1 MLLLPAR
8 ATDRAG
14 KEIFREQRITRVKKS
29 PAGDRS
35 GLGEQHRTPK
45 FSLFFSLFFLL
56 RLILPEMA
64 VPTIEID
71 RYRRQRLAMI
81 EIDHYRPISSGNK
94 AETAPIDDTAR

>member
-1 MLLLPAR
+1 MFLLPAR
-8 ATDRAG
+8 ATDRGG
-14 KEIFREQRITRVKKS
+14 KEIFREQRIT
-29 PAGDRS
+29 
-35 GLGEQHRTPK
+35 
-45 FSLFFSLFFLL
+45 

-81 EIDHYRPISSGNK
+81 EIDRYRPISSGNK